1 PSRAVGSS
9 SSTSS
14 TSRRPKKR
22 GVRSWAPAAAN
33 RRGHARSPSPPS
45 PRSQRWRHFTLG
57 PRSGKRSASVCNV
70 EKCWSLGGRPRV
82 GACPVPS
89 RSWGSCGR
97 AWSLITEEAGAAM
110 RCLNGAFSVFEA
122 GVLRKGLE
130 PAHQAAEAGV
140 AMRCLNGAF
149 SLSWAGG

>member
-97 AWSLITEEAGAAM
+97 AWSLITEGNGRATAG
-110 RCLNGAFSVFEA
+110 LQT
-122 GVLRKGLE
+122 GLT
-130 PAHQAAEAGV
+130 
-140 AMRCLNGAF
+140 LS
-149 SLSWAGG
+149 SLSFRGWGGHAVSEWGLQCL